1 MSRGL
6 TCFNLLG
13 NFGRLGN
20 MMFQV
25 ASTIG
30 VSKTNGSVAAANLSV
45 VPLFKEIF
53 QLNSVVDTLVQNLH
67 QVYSEGKF
75 SFDDTV
81 FKLEQGLNVDLRGY
95 FQTEKYFKHCENTI
109 RQNFTFNDNIRT
121 LAANIIPSDVCV
133 SVHVRRGDYVNIS
146 EYHHNQ
152 TPDYYFSALERFPHH
167 RPVFF
172 SDDIEWCKQTFKS
185 LPNDP
190 VFIENTDTLNLNPA
204 VTSDMSAYIDMCAM
218 SFCNDHI
225 IANSSFS
232 WWGAWLGNGNTIAP
246 KTWFG
251 PKGKQDW
258 QDIYCD
264 GWEVI

>member
-95 FQTEKYFKHCENTI
+95 F
-109 RQNFTFNDNIRT
+109 
-121 LAANIIPSDVCV
+121 
-133 SVHVRRGDYVNIS
+133 
-146 EYHHNQ
+146 
-152 TPDYYFSALERFPHH
+152 
-167 RPVFF
+167 
-172 SDDIEWCKQTFKS
+172 
-185 LPNDP
+185 
-190 VFIENTDTLNLNPA
+190 
-204 VTSDMSAYIDMCAM
+204 
-218 SFCNDHI
+218 
-225 IANSSFS
+225 
-232 WWGAWLGNGNTIAP
+232 
-246 KTWFG
+246 
-251 PKGKQDW
+251 
-258 QDIYCD
+258 
-264 GWEVI
+264 